1 MPEECRMNLGPL
13 PCLGLGGLSAA
24 ALGIVRPLCL
34 ALFEGQRLETVA
46 PAKKPTRGPP
56 KSTRESP

>member
-1 MPEECRMNLGPL
+1 MNLGPL